1 MRRSGTWLFG
11 CAAVLLG
18 SSVAWGATITVN
30 TTTMWTIEDDHCSFL
45 EAMENANDGAV
56 HVDCVAGD
64 PGLDIIELGEGETY
78 NFTHGYMDEGTMFRV
93 REALSIVGNGS
104 TVQRHIL
111 SGPLK
116 EFIRANQ
123 GIHLALYDI
132 AFRQWEW
139 AVSGAGPLML
149 TDCSFHDN
157 DTGVSA
163 FGMALLTNCIFS
175 ANSTAVSVFLSGASV
190 TLMDCTLVQNDI
202 AVDVLTD
209 IILRDNMV
217 RMVRCD
223 LSENNVGL
231 NAGPYVDF
239 ALGEAL
245 IIVDDCAL
253 SGNGWGVAISPAAWD
268 ADSSVLRVLL
278 RQTTIDGGEI
288 GVRIGGPVETRISN
302 CTISGNMDPGSIA
315 GAGIALVNVPG
326 SEHGT
331 VTVANS
337 TIWHN
342 DYALYLS
349 YYGGW
354 PGRLTLRDS
363 VLAGSRTNC
372 DAEYPDELHLESQG
386 SNITD
391 DNSCNLDHPNDLV
404 VDDVMLSELG
414 DYGGPTPVHMPLE
427 GSPIIDMGG
436 YQCSRFD
443 QRGFGRPADGDGDGV
458 AYCDCGAVE
467 AGAVPYEPPG
477 VPGFPDMP
485 PDTQ

>member
-56 HVDCVAGD
+56 HADCVAGE
-64 PGLDIIELGEGETY
+64 PGLDVIELGQGETY
-78 NFTHGYMDEGTMFRV
+78 EFMNGYLYENTMFRV
-93 REALSIVGNGS
+93 REALSILGNGS
-104 TVQRHIL
+104 TVQRH
-111 SGPLK
+111 SQSSPLR
-116 EFIRANQ
+116 EFIRTDY

-132 AFRQWEW
+132 NFRQWEW
-139 AVSGAGPLML
+139 AVIGASPLML
-149 TDCSFHDN
+149 TNCSFHDN
-157 DTGVSA
+157 DVGVSA
-163 FGMALLTNCIFS
+163 VGMALLANCIFS
-175 ANSTAVSVFLSGASV
+175 ENRTAVSVFLWGASV

-209 IILRDNMV
+209 FIWRDNMV
-217 RMVRCD
+217 RLVRCD

-231 NAGPYVDF
+231 NAGPYVDS

-253 SGNGWGVAISPAAWD
+253 SNNGLGVAISPAAWD
-268 ADSSVLRVLL
+268 TDSSVLRVLL

-288 GVRIGGPVETRISN
+288 GVRIGGPVETQISN

-337 TIWHN
+337 TLWHN
-342 DYALYLS
+342 DHALYFS

-372 DAEYPDELHLESQG
+372 YAEYSDELHLESQG

-391 DNSCNLDHPNDLV
+391 DNSCDLDHPSDLV

-414 DYGGPTPVHMPLE
+414 EYGGRTPVHMPLE

-443 QRGFGRPADGDGDGV
+443 QRGFGRPADGDGDGL
-458 AYCDCGAVE
+458 ALCDCGAVE
-467 AGAVPYEPPG
+467 AGAELVLPPG
-477 VPGFPDMP
+477 VPQP
-485 PDTQ
+485 PGPPPEAH